1 MLMKDVGFSEQA
13 SEKFVERKMF
23 RLLVPETSMVSK
35 KSQKKR
41 SQKNQETSAT
51 MQLAIVPETPVESR
65 KQRKKRSRTS
75 EECASVNDESS
86 CLEEA
91 EVSTLKKKQTVS
103 TAAAL
108 EPSKH
113 SKAKLG
119 AAQIQDLQLTAKNL
133 IRSFEEIDL
142 VSSSDTESILSIDD
156 DEISEG
162 VTFEPATLVWAT
174 IKGFPMWP
182 SQVVDLQ
189 TVCDKKV
196 LKGGKEGQILV
207 YFFGKHKFGW
217 QSKSQLKLFFE
228 HEIAAFKGCKT
239 KNFRKALCEAKVEFE
254 NMHGAISQQIN
265 SSSIPHQIA
274 AAPTALVL
282 AVEGNA
288 EPQIGKQKKKISVK
302 AGKRQS
308 KEVKVILKFKKPTS
322 ASPQLDISMGED
334 PQNKLVNPVQLGQ
347 NVLAEKSAGERLQ
360 RKEMRAKNKKL
371 QKKSIATKSQN
382 STFDCEDEAKRAF
395 VVTIL
400 LLCASVRESH
410 GTKQNDMRQAVL
422 TKLQTTVHKYESGDG
437 YKPVTVNN
445 PTSILMLP
453 WE

>member
-1 MLMKDVGFSEQA
+1 MLLKDVGFSGEA
-13 SEKFVERKMF
+13 SEKFVECKMF
-23 RLLVPETSMVSK
+23 HLFVPETSMVTK

-41 SQKNQETSAT
+41 SQKSLETAAT
-51 MQLAIVPETPVESR
+51 MQLAIVPETPVEPR

-91 EVSTLKKKQTVS
+91 EASTLKKRQSIS

-174 IKGFPMWP
+174 IKGFHMWP

-239 KNFRKALCEAKVEFE
+239 KNFRNALCEAKVELE
-254 NMHGAISQQIN
+254 NMHGAISQQTN
-265 SSSIPHQIA
+265 SSSIPRQIA
-274 AAPTALVL
+274 TAPTASVF

-288 EPQIGKQKKKISVK
+288 EPQIGKQKKKISMK

-308 KEVKVILKFKKPTS
+308 KEVKVILKVKKPTS
-322 ASPQLDISMGED
+322 ARPQLNSSIGED

-347 NVLAEKSAGERLQ
+347 NVLSEKSAGERLQ

-371 QKKSIATKSQN
+371 QSIATKPKN

-395 VVTIL
+395 VVTVF
-400 LLCASVRESH
+400 LLCAYVRESH
-410 GTKQNDMRQAVL
+410 GTEQNDMRQAVL

-445 PTSILMLP
+445 PTSILILP